1 MVTIMTNILDTLK
14 DFTLPAGSMLDTE
27 HGLVMLLLLYG
38 LLTYRS
44 KRLARWTPV
53 VIVLGILLSLVTP
66 VHEITLF
73 WPVITGLVVPPFLW
87 QGAVAITNS
96 GWPRSWKS
104 LVVWVGIIV
113 LVTFI
118 LMQLS
123 GLALSN
129 ALLFGLLVVT
139 LVWYLRE
146 LHIDRTLLS
155 TIGMVALVVL
165 LVEVDLA
172 VVSMRNWL
180 SGLASGLAVGIA
192 LGFIGISLYRKIRR
206 REWKQVFF
214 FAWAYLAY
222 LLGSLMGT
230 SAIATTLAAGL
241 VVSTYGY
248 SIGLWYTEKSIPV
261 PSDTP
266 FFFYLA
272 SFLWI
277 MLGWQAHTQVTVTGL
292 EGILGVL
299 VVIALGMLVV
309 RQIAPG
315 PSENYWRRLAEK
327 EIRVALLLFGGSLFW
342 PREAFLST
350 ISVEIALAAAI
361 LLIVLLRYALQ
372 PIFEMMGVQVS
383 WPSQSKDS

>member
-1 MVTIMTNILDTLK
+1 MMVNIIEALK
-14 DFTLPAGSMLDTE
+14 AVTLPAASLLDTE

-44 KRLARWTPV
+44 KPLARWTPA
-53 VIVLGILLSLVTP
+53 VIVLGILLSLFTP
-66 VHEITLF
+66 VHEIPLF

-96 GWPRSWKS
+96 GWPRSPRS
-104 LVVWVGIIV
+104 LLVWVGIIV
-113 LVTFI
+113 LVTFS
-118 LMQLS
+118 LVQLS
-123 GLALSN
+123 GLPFSN
-129 ALLFGLLVVT
+129 ALLLGLLVVT

-155 TIGMVALVVL
+155 TLGMVALVLL

-180 SGLASGLAVGIA
+180 SNLVSGLAVGIA
-192 LGFIGISLYRKIRR
+192 LGFIGISLYRKIKRPAR
-206 REWKQVFF
+206 KQVFF

-222 LLGSLMGT
+222 LMGSLMGT
-230 SAIATTLAAGL
+230 SAIAATLAAGL
-241 VVSTYGY
+241 VASTYGY
-248 SIGLWYTEKSIPV
+248 SIGLWYREKSIPV
-261 PSDTP
+261 PSNTS

-272 SFLWI
+272 SFLWVL
-277 MLGWQAHTQVTVTGL
+277 LGWQAHTRVDVAGL
-292 EGILGVL
+292 DGILGVM

-309 RQIAPG
+309 RRIAPG
-315 PSENYWRRLAEK
+315 TSENYWQRLARK
-327 EIRVALLLFGGSLFW
+327 VVRSALLLFGGLLFW

-350 ISVEIALAAAI
+350 ISVEIALAAAVV
-361 LLIVLLRYALQ
+361 LIVLLRYSLQ
-372 PIFEMMGVQVS
+372 PIFDMMGVQLS